1 MDSPLSGVRVEFS
14 EGALLFLNLSIA
26 FIMFG
31 VALGVK
37 RENFQE
43 LIKNP
48 KGAITGV
55 VSQFLLLPAITFLLV
70 WILRPLPGIALG
82 MILVA
87 ACPGGN
93 VSNFFSTLA
102 KGNIALSVSLT
113 GFATLL
119 ATFMTPINVE
129 LWGGILPY
137 TSNILSTINL
147 DFFEMLKTVT
157 LILAI
162 PLTLGI
168 LFARRFP
175 KLTKK
180 ISGPIR
186 IISFLILLGIIALA
200 FYNNFALFL
209 EYWKYVFFIVLLH
222 NSIALATG
230 FFFSKSLKNKPE
242 DIRSITIETG
252 IQNSGLGLII
262 VFNFFDGHGGM
273 AIITAWWG
281 IWHIISG
288 FIISK
293 IFSLRLAYTH
303 N

>member
-129 LWGGILPY
+129 LWGGEY
-137 TSNILSTINL
+137 Y
-147 DFFEMLKTVT
+147 
-157 LILAI
+157 
-162 PLTLGI
+162 LTH
-168 LFARRFP
+168 P
-175 KLTKK
+175 
-180 ISGPIR
+180 
-186 IISFLILLGIIALA
+186 
-200 FYNNFALFL
+200 
-209 EYWKYVFFIVLLH
+209 
-222 NSIALATG
+222 
-230 FFFSKSLKNKPE
+230 
-242 DIRSITIETG
+242 
-252 IQNSGLGLII
+252 
-262 VFNFFDGHGGM
+262 
-273 AIITAWWG
+273 
-281 IWHIISG
+281 
-288 FIISK
+288 
-293 IFSLRLAYTH
+293 IFSQQSTSIFLRC
-303 N
+303 